1 MNPHWLAWDP
11 MPILHLRIVSRSKQ
25 SKKTRKRE
33 REREGERERERE
45 RECKSEQTWWGTR
58 ECDFIWRTRTVE
70 NLSVFTRVITQP
82 VLENAL
88 ISDRLIAT
96 SRGFDKW
103 KATPIG
109 KRLDPAGRLIGW
121 NSTPSPRL
129 ILLIMPILNASRRS
143 NISITVLRP
152 EDLRFR

>member
-1 MNPHWLAWDP
+1 
-11 MPILHLRIVSRSKQ
+11 MPIPHLRIVSRTKQ
-25 SKKTRKRE
+25 PKKTRQRKRE
-33 REREGERERERE
+33 RERERE
-45 RECKSEQTWWGTR
+45 SEQTWWGTR

-103 KATPIG
+103 KAAPIG

-121 NSTPSPRL
+121 NSTPFPRL
-129 ILLIMPILNASRRS
+129 ILLIMPILNATRRS
-143 NISITVLRP
+143 NISITVLRT